1 MIRTLVVDDSFFMRK
16 LISDM
21 LNSDPSIE
29 VIGTAKEGIEA
40 IKKVKKEK
48 PDVVTLDV
56 LMPGLDGLATLKRIM
71 AESPTP
77 VIMLSAF
84 TKKGAD
90 ITLDC
95 LHAGAVS
102 FILKPSGELSLDID
116 KIREMLLEEIK
127 TSAYANV
134 KKIKALPE
142 KKPIQHLNKPC
153 KEKIVVI
160 GASTGGPRSLELLM
174 SSIPASFSFPILI
187 VQHMPAMFTQSLA
200 QHLNKNC
207 VFPVKEAK
215 AGDVIQEKNAY
226 VAPGDFH
233 LTIKTKKTM
242 GKTKQI
248 ISLNKNPPVNGS
260 RPSIDV
266 TMQSVANTYGEN
278 TIGVILTGMGKD
290 GVIGMKAIKEH
301 GGKTIAQDEESCL
314 IFGMPKVVIE
324 NGYADNVLSLS
335 DISEGIVGCL

>member
-1 MIRTLVVDDSFFMRK
+1 MIRVLVVDDSFFMRK
-16 LISDM
+16 VISDM
-21 LNSDPSIE
+21 LNSDPSVE
-29 VIGTAKEGIEA
+29 VIDTAKEGNEA
-40 IKKVKKEK
+40 IRKVKKEK

-71 AESPTP
+71 DENPTP

-90 ITLDC
+90 ITIDC

-102 FILKPSGELSLDID
+102 FILKPSGELSMNID
-116 KIREMLLEEIK
+116 TVKEMLLEEIK
-127 TSAYANV
+127 TSAHANV
-134 KKIKALPE
+134 KKIITFPE
-142 KKPIQHLNKPC
+142 IKPIKHCIKPS

-174 SSIPASFSFPILI
+174 STIPASFSLPIII
-187 VQHMPAMFTQSLA
+187 VQHMPPKFTQSLA
-200 QHLNKNC
+200 QHLDKNC
-207 VFPVKEAK
+207 VLSVKEAK
-215 AGDVIQEKNAY
+215 EGDVIQAKNAY

-233 LTIKTKKTM
+233 MTIKTKKIM
-242 GKTKQI
+242 GQTKQI
-248 ISLNKNPPVNGS
+248 ISLNKNPSVNGS

-301 GGKTIAQDEESCL
+301 GGTTIAQDEDSCL
-314 IFGMPKVVIE
+314 IFGMPKAVIE
-324 NGYADNVLSLS
+324 SGFADKVLSLS
-335 DISEGIVGCL
+335 NIGEGIVGCL